1 MAKITKNTTLGKALD
16 VPGGEKILE
25 HFNTPCVHCP
35 MAAMEMNK
43 LKLGEIA
50 AMYGLDLDGL
60 LRELNKKAGAKKK

>member
-1 MAKITKNTTLGKALD
+1 MAKITKDTTLGKALE
-16 VPGGEKILE
+16 VPGAEKILD

-50 AMYGLDLDGL
+50 SMYGLDLEGML
-60 LRELNKKAGAKKK
+60 KELNKKAGAKK

>member
-1 MAKITKNTTLGKALD
+1 MPKITEKTTLGEALK
-16 VPGGEKILE
+16 VRGGNDILE

-50 AMYGLDLDGL
+50 AMYGIDLKGL

>member
-1 MAKITKNTTLGKALD
+1 MAKITKDSTLAKALE
-16 VPGGEKILE
+16 VPGAEKILE

-50 AMYGLDLDGL
+50 SMYGLDLDGL
-60 LRELNKKAGAKKK
+60 LSELNKKAGAKK

>member
-1 MAKITKNTTLGKALD
+1 MSKITKNSTLREALE
-16 VPGGEKILE
+16 VPGAEKILE

-50 AMYGLDLDGL
+50 SMYGLDLKGL
-60 LRELNKKAGAKKK
+60 LRELNKKAGVKKK

>member
-1 MAKITKNTTLGKALD
+1 MAKITKDSTLKQALN
-16 VPGGEKILE
+16 VPGAEKILE
-25 HFNTPCVHCP
+25 HFNTPCIHCP

-60 LRELNKKAGAKKK
+60 LRELNQKAGAKK